1 MYIVDIVDFK
11 RGILM
16 TTKVPGNKKKE
27 FSKGAQTLKAKKE
40 ESIIV
45 KMLRDRGIDTS
56 EL

>member
-1 MYIVDIVDFK
+1 
-11 RGILM
+11 M